1 VNAPVRSSLP
11 AMLAALT
18 VDQAIDLFRGAAV
31 DVLADLIP
39 ATRVMD
45 DGLLDRAGA
54 ARYLGISLAKLDG
67 LCRRDEDPLPW
78 SLCGDSRRFFREDL
92 ATWVRRQRGGKAT

>member
-1 VNAPVRSSLP
+1 VNAPARSPGTPGVIVTTPEQVDALVRN
-11 AMLAALT
+11 ALA
-18 VDQAIDLFRGAAV
+18 
-31 DVLADLIP
+31 DVLAEMMP
-39 ATRVMD
+39 TGRAAD
-45 DGLLDRAGA
+45 DSLLDRAGA

-92 ATWVRRQRGGKAT
+92 ATWVRRQRGGKAK